1 MIRRTLAR
9 LALSSLVL
17 ILPLVACSPAPS
29 SDSAAAT
36 AAPTDATPAPVAT
49 VATPAET
56 PAVAAASD
64 AATPA
69 SAAPAA
75 APAAAAA
82 VSADAPREGTDYEL
96 LPTAQPTYA
105 QGKIEIA
112 EVFSYRCVH
121 CAEFQPSVNA
131 WKKTMPAD
139 VRWEYVPAAFG
150 DSWDDFARAFFAAEV
165 MGVRERTHD
174 MVFKGVFVDQMIK
187 NGGLEEIADMYGK
200 FGVDRNAFLATM
212 QSFGVT
218 AKLNRSRQFAMR
230 TGVTAT
236 PTIILNGKYRV
247 SVTRDRGFEGMLKTV
262 DFLIARER
270 AASATASVP

>member
-1 MIRRTLAR
+1 MIHRTLA
-9 LALSSLVL
+9 SLVL
-17 ILPLVACSPAPS
+17 LIPLAACSPAPS
-29 SDSAAAT
+29 TSAVAPTPAAT
-36 AAPTDATPAPVAT
+36 TPAPVAAPATT
-49 VATPAET
+49 VTAPTPAE
-56 PAVAAASD
+56 V
-64 AATPA
+64 
-69 SAAPAA
+69 PAA
-75 APAAAAA
+75 APTADATPPAATPPEAATTA
-82 VSADAPREGTDYEL
+82 ADAPREGTDYDV
-96 LPTAQPTYA
+96 LPTPQPTWA

-121 CAEFQPSVNA
+121 CAEFQPSVNI

-174 MVFKGVFVDQMIK
+174 LVFKGVFVDQLIK
-187 NGGLEEIADMYGK
+187 KGGLEEIADMYGK
-200 FGVDRNAFLATM
+200 FGVDRNTFLATM

-247 SVTRDRGFEGMLKTV
+247 SVTRDRGFDGMLKTV
-262 DFLIARER
+262 NFLIARER
-270 AASATASVP
+270 AASATAATP

>member
-1 MIRRTLAR
+1 MIRCTLVS
-9 LALSSLVL
+9 LALL
-17 ILPLVACSPAPS
+17 IPLAACSPAPPT
-29 SDSAAAT
+29 SAVAPAPAPAAT
-36 AAPTDATPAPVAT
+36 TPAPVAAPATT
-49 VATPAET
+49 VTAPAPTADATP
-56 PAVAAASD
+56 P
-64 AATPA
+64 AATQPPEA
-69 SAAPAA
+69 TSA
-75 APAAAAA
+75 
-82 VSADAPREGTDYEL
+82 ADAPREGTDYDL
-96 LPTAQPTYA
+96 LPTPQPTWA

-121 CAEFQPSVNA
+121 CAEFQPSVNI

-174 MVFKGVFVDQMIK
+174 LVFKGVFVDQLIK

-200 FGVDRNAFLATM
+200 FGVDRNTFLATM

-247 SVTRDRGFEGMLKTV
+247 SVTRDRGFDGMLKTV
-262 DFLIARER
+262 NFLIARER
-270 AASATASVP
+270 AACATAATP

>member
-1 MIRRTLAR
+1 MIRRTVACVA
-9 LALSSLVL
+9 LALLMG
-17 ILPLVACSPAPS
+17 ACSPAPS
-29 SDSAAAT
+29 SSDTSTPAAA
-36 AAPTDATPAPVAT
+36 APADTTPAPAPAAT
-49 VATPAET
+49 VAAPAEA
-56 PAVAAASD
+56 PAVAASSD

-75 APAAAAA
+75 APAATPEA
-82 VSADAPREGTDYEL
+82 SADAPREGTDYEL
-96 LPTAQPTYA
+96 LPTPQPTYA

-200 FGVDRNAFLATM
+200 FGVDRNTFLATM

-270 AASATASVP
+270 AASATAAVP